1 MTIEQLSALASAG
14 FTKQDII
21 ALCNSSAPA
30 VTPAPAPAPAAAPA
44 PAQAP
49 APAPAP
55 AVMNT
60 PVHQMPTGLQ
70 GFGNPINPVQGR
82 QEQFYNEVLSRN
94 GQQMNIDM
102 GNGGVVKN
110 NDPLIETIN
119 NLTRAVQANGIANSQ
134 MPENK
139 QPTVDDMLAEI
150 IRPTSGQNGGK

>member
-30 VTPAPAPAPAAAPA
+30 VPPAQTLAPTPAQA

-49 APAPAP
+49 AI
-55 AVMNT
+55 MNT

-82 QEQFYNEVLSRN
+82 QEQFYNEVLTRN

-119 NLTRAVQANGIANSQ
+119 NLTRAVQANGIATSQ

-150 IRPTSGQNGGK
+150 IRPTGGQNGGK

>member
-14 FTKQDII
+14 FTKEDII
-21 ALCNSSAPA
+21 ALCNTSAPA
-30 VTPAPAPAPAAAPA
+30 VTPSQTPAPAPAL
-44 PAQAP
+44 
-49 APAPAP
+49 APAP
-55 AVMNT
+55 AVMNA
-60 PVHQMPTGLQ
+60 PVQPMPTGLQ
-70 GFGNPINPVQGR
+70 GFGNPINPTQGR
-82 QEQFYNEVLSRN
+82 QEQFYQEVLSRN

-150 IRPTSGQNGGK
+150 IRPTRGQNGGK

>member
-1 MTIEQLSALASAG
+1 
-14 FTKQDII
+14 
-21 ALCNSSAPA
+21 
-30 VTPAPAPAPAAAPA
+30 
-44 PAQAP
+44 
-49 APAPAP
+49 
-55 AVMNT
+55 MNT

-150 IRPTSGQNGGK
+150 IRPTGGQNGGR

>member
-14 FTKQDII
+14 FTKADII
-21 ALCNSSAPA
+21 ALCNTSTSAPA
-30 VTPAPAPAPAAAPA
+30 VTPSQTP
-44 PAQAP
+44 AP

-55 AVMNT
+55 AVMNA
-60 PVHQMPTGLQ
+60 PVQPMPTGLQ
-70 GFGNPINPVQGR
+70 GFGNPINPTQGR
-82 QEQFYNEVLSRN
+82 QEQFYQEVLSRN
-94 GQQMNIDM
+94 GQQMQLDM

-150 IRPTSGQNGGK
+150 VRPTGGK

>member
-14 FTKQDII
+14 VTKQDIL
-21 ALCNSSAPA
+21 ALCNSSAAA
-30 VTPAPAPAPAAAPA
+30 VP
-44 PAQAP
+44 PAQTLAP

-55 AVMNT
+55 AQAPVVMNT
-60 PVHQMPTGLQ
+60 PVNQLPTGLQ

-150 IRPTSGQNGGK
+150 IRPTGGQNGGK

>member
-1 MTIEQLSALASAG
+1 MTIEQLIALASAG
-14 FTKQDII
+14 FTKPDII
-21 ALCNSSAPA
+21 AICNSSAPSVPTA
-30 VTPAPAPAPAAAPA
+30 QANTPAVAPAV
-44 PAQAP
+44 
-49 APAPAP
+49 AP
-55 AVMNT
+55 AVMNQ
-60 PVHQMPTGLQ
+60 PVQQMPTGLQ
-70 GFGNPINPVQGR
+70 GFGSPINPVQGR

-102 GNGGVVKN
+102 GNSGVVKN

-150 IRPTSGQNGGK
+150 IRPTGGQK

>member
-21 ALCNSSAPA
+21 ALCNSSAHAVPPA
-30 VTPAPAPAPAAAPA
+30 QTLAPTPAQA

-49 APAPAP
+49 AI
-55 AVMNT
+55 MNT

-119 NLTRAVQANGIANSQ
+119 NLTRAVQANGIATSQ

-150 IRPTSGQNGGK
+150 IRPTGGQNGGK

>member
-30 VTPAPAPAPAAAPA
+30 VPSAQTPAQAPAAAPAAAPA
-44 PAQAP
+44 PV
-49 APAPAP
+49 
-55 AVMNT
+55 VMNP
-60 PVHQMPTGLQ
+60 PVQQMPTGLQ

-82 QEQFYNEVLSRN
+82 QEQFYNEVMSRN
-94 GQQMNIDM
+94 GQHMNIDM

-150 IRPTSGQNGGK
+150 IRPTGGQNGGI

>member
-30 VTPAPAPAPAAAPA
+30 VPPAQTTALAPAPAPTPA
-44 PAQAP
+44 PT
-49 APAPAP
+49 PAP

-70 GFGNPINPVQGR
+70 GFGNPVNPVQGR

-150 IRPTSGQNGGK
+150 IRPTGGQNGGI

>member
-30 VTPAPAPAPAAAPA
+30 VSTAQTLAPTQALAQA
-44 PAQAP
+44 PAQAQ
-49 APAPAP
+49 AP

-60 PVHQMPTGLQ
+60 PVQNMPTGLQ
-70 GFGNPINPVQGR
+70 GFGSPINPVQGR

-102 GNGGVVKN
+102 GNGGVVTN

-150 IRPTSGQNGGK
+150 IRPTGGQNGGR

>member
-1 MTIEQLSALASAG
+1 MTIEQLSALANAG

-21 ALCNSSAPA
+21 ALCNYSASA
-30 VTPAPAPAPAAAPA
+30 VPTAQTP
-44 PAQAP
+44 AP

-55 AVMNT
+55 AVMNP
-60 PVHQMPTGLQ
+60 PVQQMPAGLQ

-94 GQQMNIDM
+94 GQQMSIDM

-134 MPENK
+134 MPANK

-150 IRPTSGQNGGK
+150 IRPTGGQNGGK

>member
-21 ALCNSSAPA
+21 ALCNSS
-30 VTPAPAPAPAAAPA
+30 VPAAPT
-44 PAQAP
+44 AQTPAP

-55 AVMNT
+55 AVMNP
-60 PVHQMPTGLQ
+60 PVQQMSAGLQ
-70 GFGNPINPVQGR
+70 GFGSPINPAQGR
-82 QEQFYNEVLSRN
+82 QEQFYNDVLARN
-94 GQQMNIDM
+94 GQQMSIDM

-150 IRPTSGQNGGK
+150 IRPTGGQNGGK

>member
-21 ALCNSSAPA
+21 AICSSSAPA
-30 VTPAPAPAPAAAPA
+30 VPTAQTLAPAE
-44 PAQAP
+44 AP

-150 IRPTSGQNGGK
+150 IRPTGGQNGGR

>member
-30 VTPAPAPAPAAAPA
+30 VPPAQTPAPAPAPAPA
-44 PAQAP
+44 I
-49 APAPAP
+49 
-55 AVMNT
+55 MNT
-60 PVHQMPTGLQ
+60 PVHQMPAGLQ

-150 IRPTSGQNGGK
+150 IRPTGGQNGGK